1 MSFKDIALPLIEC
14 GIRVIPVQPGEKRCL
29 LPFWPDRAT
38 MNPEQVK
45 VWDLENPHYN
55 VGAVGT
61 PDTIVILDCD
71 IVGLRERIEKE
82 TGQKVPR
89 TYVVRSAGKSAEH
102 IYFSQTDRSRALGN
116 RSSMGLYDLQSDH
129 KYVVGPGSKLANG
142 RNYDVIDDSPLAEFP
157 GWLGDWVERTSVKE
171 TRAAGAVGGH
181 GAAVHEDF
189 DFELFCAAFDL
200 HFINEKAGKHIFEY
214 CPYKEEY
221 HTSDGRPD
229 YHATVLFFDG
239 QRIGF
244 SCLATSCEGHGK
256 TIGDLVKFLSE
267 KYGPYDGPILAEDDI
282 EDQLEDFGAEMADVH
297 EEDVPSEQEEQPFNG
312 TADTRPCK
320 LCGGHV
326 GESFTDTCDPCGE
339 SVQAEEPRATESGPA
354 AEPEPAPK
362 PKQEDNSHVLAEG
375 RIDDIVYSLVTVR
388 ADRVRTEKLEW
399 LWPDRIPLGKITYFS
414 GKPDCGKSVTLTDVV
429 ARVSSGR
436 EFPDAP
442 NPWGERKVLL
452 GVSEDGLGDT
462 VVPRLLA
469 AGAKLENIE
478 LLQLVRVTKTASKKQ
493 RQFAF
498 KSDMKLL
505 RHALRKNPDIMLVA
519 LDPITGYWGADSN
532 KDKEVR
538 PIMDELSKI
547 CDEQRVTL
555 IAVMHQNKRSDVSAV
570 QKVLGASSVAGS
582 ARTVWGFSRDPE
594 DRELC
599 HMSLV
604 KNNLSAKRTGLDY
617 RLMSKKVDIGG
628 EMIAH
633 ATVEWLGE
641 NELNADDLA
650 AKEKEIAK
658 DGGRHK
664 EKDKAAEFL
673 AARFAELP
681 GWQCVGLYRDAEAEG
696 ISIDALKRAKPGLK
710 IVSKKV
716 GGHWWWVLESRMAE
730 WLTGEDVATKAAE
743 LAADSEAI

>member
-1 MSFKDIALPLIEC
+1 MSFKDIALPLIER
-14 GIRVIPVQPGEKRCL
+14 GIKVIPVQPGEKRCL
-29 LPFWPDRAT
+29 LPSWPQMAT
-38 MNPEQVK
+38 TDTVRVEA
-45 VWDLENPHYN
+45 WDLENPHYN

-71 IVGLRERIEKE
+71 VVGLREKIEKE
-82 TGQKVPR
+82 TGRRFSR
-89 TYVVRSAGKSAEH
+89 TLVVRSAGKGAEH
-102 IYFSQTDRSRALGN
+102 IYLRQTDRSRALGN
-116 RSSMGLYDLQSDH
+116 RSSMGLYDLQSNN
-129 KYVVGPGSKLANG
+129 KYVVGPGSKLG
-142 RNYDVIDDSPLAEFP
+142 SGGTYDVIDDSPLADFP
-157 GWLGDWVERTSVKE
+157 DWLGDWIESSSVREART
-171 TRAAGAVGGH
+171 AGEDGDEI
-181 GAAVHEDF
+181 GAPVHEDF
-189 DFELFCAAFDL
+189 DFELFCEEFDL
-200 HFINEKAGKHIFEY
+200 HFINEKAGKHIFER
-214 CPYKEEY
+214 CPYKGDY
-221 HTSDGRPD
+221 HTSDGHPD
-229 YHATVLFFDG
+229 YQATVLFFDG

-244 SCLATSCEGHGK
+244 SCLATTCEGHGK
-256 TIGDLVKFLSE
+256 TIGDLVKFLSG
-267 KYGPYDGPILAEDDI
+267 KHGPYDGPVFAEDDI
-282 EDQLEDFGAEMADVH
+282 EDQLEDFGAEMADVRD
-297 EEDVPSEQEEQPFNG
+297 EDVVSEQEDE
-312 TADTRPCK
+312 A
-320 LCGGHV
+320 
-326 GESFTDTCDPCGE
+326 CDYCRKDVE
-339 SVQAEEPRATESGPA
+339 AEEPRAAESGAA
-354 AEPEPAPK
+354 AEPEPAPE
-362 PKQEDNSHVLAEG
+362 PRREDNSHVLAEG
-375 RIDDIVYSLVTVR
+375 RIDDTVYSLVTVR

-399 LWPDRIPLGKITYFS
+399 LWPERIPLGKITYFS

-469 AGAKLENIE
+469 AGAKLKNIE

-505 RHALRKNPDIMLVA
+505 RHALRKNPGIMLVA

-538 PIMDELSKI
+538 PIVDELSKI
-547 CDEQRVTL
+547 CDEQRATL

-617 RLMSKKVDIGG
+617 RLMSKKVDVAG

-658 DGGRHK
+658 DGGRQK

-673 AARFAELP
+673 VARFAELP
-681 GWQCVGLYRDAEAEG
+681 GWQCVALYGDAEAEG
-696 ISIDALKRAKPGLK
+696 ISVDALKRAKPGLR
-710 IVSKKV
+710 IVSKRA

-730 WLTGEDVATKAAE
+730 WLRGEDVANAAAV
-743 LAADSEAI
+743 AADSEAL

>member
-1 MSFKDIALPLIEC
+1 MSFKNIALTLIER
-14 GIRVIPVQPGEKRCL
+14 GIKVIPVQPGEKRCL
-29 LPFWPDRAT
+29 LPNWPQAAT
-38 MNPEQVK
+38 TNPAQIE
-45 VWDLENPHYN
+45 VWNAENPHYN

-61 PDTIVILDCD
+61 PDTIAIFDCD
-71 IVGLRERIEKE
+71 VVGLRESIENE
-82 TGQKVPR
+82 TGKKFPATLIVK
-89 TYVVRSAGKSAEH
+89 SAGKGAEH
-102 IYFSQTDRSRALGN
+102 IYFKQTARSRALGN
-116 RSSMGLYDLQSDH
+116 RSSMGLYDLQSNN
-129 KYVVGPGSKLANG
+129 KYVVGAGSKLSNG
-142 RNYDVIDDSPLAEFP
+142 REYTVVDGSPIADFP
-157 GWLGDWVERTSVKE
+157 DWLFDWVERNSVKE
-171 TRAAGAVGGH
+171 RHASDEEIGAP
-181 GAAVHEDF
+181 VHEDF
-189 DFELFCAAFDL
+189 DFDAFCEHYELVFL
-200 HFINEKAGKHIFEY
+200 NEKAGKWVFKA
-214 CPYKEEY
+214 CPFKGDHH
-221 HTSDGRPD
+221 HTADGKPD
-229 YHATVLFFDG
+229 FAATVMFFDG
-239 QRIGF
+239 GRIGF
-244 SCLATSCEGHGK
+244 SCLATGCEGHGK
-256 TIGDLVKFLSE
+256 SIGDLIRFLNKE
-267 KYGPYDGPILAEDDI
+267 HGTYDGPIFE
-282 EDQLEDFGAEMADVH
+282 
-297 EEDVPSEQEEQPFNG
+297 EEDWDEVASAFGLQFEEVDPVESAPFVPPAQQLGPTHSCDRCGKGIDDSRSTSICDACVEEAQPLPPP
-312 TADTRPCK
+312 R
-320 LCGGHV
+320 
-326 GESFTDTCDPCGE
+326 
-339 SVQAEEPRATESGPA
+339 EPVAAATE
-354 AEPEPAPK
+354 PE
-362 PKQEDNSHVLAEG
+362 PKQEDKSHVLAEG
-375 RIDDIVYSLVTVR
+375 KIDDAVYSLVTVR
-388 ADRVRTEKLEW
+388 ADQVRTEKLEW
-399 LWPDRIPLGKITYFS
+399 LWPDRIPLGKVTYFS

-478 LLQLVRVTKTASKKQ
+478 LLQLVRVTKTKSKKQ

-538 PIMDELSKI
+538 PIVDELSKI

-617 RLMSKKVDIGG
+617 RLMSKKVDVGG

-658 DGGRHK
+658 DGGRQK

-681 GWQCVGLYRDAEAEG
+681 GWHCVGLYRDAEAEG
-696 ISIDALKRAKPGLK
+696 ISVDALKRAKPGLR
-710 IVSKKV
+710 IVSKRV

-730 WLTGEDVATKAAE
+730 WFREEDVAAKAAE
-743 LAADSEAI
+743 VAADSEAI

>member
-1 MSFKDIALPLIEC
+1 MSFKDIALPLIER

-38 MNPEQVK
+38 MNPDQVN

-71 IVGLRERIEKE
+71 VVGLREKIEKE
-82 TGQKVPR
+82 TGHKVPR
-89 TYVVRSAGKSAEH
+89 TYVVRSAGKGAEH
-102 IYFSQTDRSRALGN
+102 LYFRQTDRSRALGN
-116 RSSMGLYDLQSDH
+116 RSSMDLYDLQSDN
-129 KYVVGPGSKLANG
+129 KYVVGSGSKLGNG
-142 RNYDVIDDSPLAEFP
+142 RTYDVIDDSPLADFP
-157 GWLGDWVERTSVKE
+157 GWLGDWVESTSVKE
-171 TRAAGAVGGH
+171 RRVAGEGGEEI
-181 GAAVHEDF
+181 GAPVHEDF
-189 DFELFCAAFDL
+189 EFELFCEAFDL

-214 CPYKEEY
+214 CPYKGDY

-229 YHATVLFFDG
+229 YQATVLFFDG

-256 TIGDLVKFLSE
+256 TIGDLVKFLSG
-267 KYGPYDGPILAEDDI
+267 KYGPYDGPIFDEDDI
-282 EDQLEDFGAEMADVH
+282 EDQLEDFGAEMADVRG
-297 EEDVPSEQEEQPFNG
+297 EDVPLEQEELPLNR
-312 TADTRPCK
+312 TAGMRPCK
-320 LCGGHV
+320 MCGGHV
-326 GESFTDTCDPCGE
+326 DASRFADTCDSCCKNVE
-339 SVQAEEPRATESGPA
+339 AEEPRAV
-354 AEPEPAPK
+354 EPEPGPE

-375 RIDDIVYSLVTVR
+375 RIDDIVYSLVTIR
-388 ADRVRTEKLEW
+388 ADQVRTEKLEW

-469 AGAKLENIE
+469 AGAKLQNIE

-505 RHALRKNPDIMLVA
+505 RHALRKNPTIMLVA

-555 IAVMHQNKRSDVSAV
+555 IAVMHQNKRTDVSAV

-617 RLMSKKVDIGG
+617 RLMSKKVDVAG

-641 NELNADDLA
+641 NDLNADDLA
-650 AKEKEIAK
+650 AQEKEIAK
-658 DGGRHK
+658 DGGRQK

-673 AARFAELP
+673 AARFAELA
-681 GWQCVGLYRDAEAEG
+681 GWQCTGLYQDAEAEG
-696 ISIDALKRAKPGLK
+696 ISVDALKRAKPGLR

-716 GGHWWWVLESRMAE
+716 GSHWWWVLESKMAE
-730 WLTGEDVATKAAE
+730 WLTGEDVATKAAAV
-743 LAADSEAI
+743 AADSEAI